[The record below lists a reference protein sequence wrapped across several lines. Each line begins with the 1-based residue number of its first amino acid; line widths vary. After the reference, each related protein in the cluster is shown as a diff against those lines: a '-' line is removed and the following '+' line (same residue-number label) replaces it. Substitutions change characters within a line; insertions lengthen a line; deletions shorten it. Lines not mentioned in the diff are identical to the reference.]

1 MLAPLYP
8 LSNIKI
14 SISITNLGLMASF
27 QETIYL
33 EQNGTYVINLE
44 DKKNK
49 GTHPVSLFIDRNTA
63 VYFDSLEIEYIPQEV
78 LKKMKD
84 KSVTYIIFGMQDDDS
99 IMCGVVWCGVDYVRW
114 WFYCIAFMKYMLEGK
129 TLLDYAK

>member
-1 MLAPLYP
+1 
-8 LSNIKI
+8 
-14 SISITNLGLMASF
+14 MASF

-99 IMCGVVWCGVDYVRW
+99 IMCGVVWCGDDFIVS
-114 WFYCIAFMKYMLEGK
+114 LS
-129 TLLDYAK
+129 

>member
-1 MLAPLYP
+1 
-8 LSNIKI
+8 
-14 SISITNLGLMASF
+14 MASF
-27 QETIYL
+27 QETTYL
-33 EQNGTYVINLE
+33 EQNGTHVINLE

-84 KSVTYIIFGMQDDDS
+84 KSVTLYLECKMMILL
-99 IMCGVVWCGVDYVRW
+99 CVVWCGVVLIMCGDDFIVS
-114 WFYCIAFMKYMLEGK
+114 LS
-129 TLLDYAK
+129 

>member
-1 MLAPLYP
+1 
-8 LSNIKI
+8 
-14 SISITNLGLMASF
+14 MASF
-27 QETIYL
+27 QETIYV
-33 EQNGTYVINLE
+33 EQNGTYVINFE

-84 KSVTYIIFGMQDDDS
+84 KSVTYIIFGVQDDDS
-99 IMCGVVWCGVDYVRW
+99 IMCGVVWCGVVWCGVVWCGVDYDYVR
-114 WFYCIAFMKYMLEGK
+114 
-129 TLLDYAK
+129 